1 VPVWYDDAGLHHGDF
16 VEKTPVK
23 LVGTYDPKHPSRAL
37 AHLALVR
44 TGAVY
49 RDPATNSIWFHPWG
63 GSPRVVGHGAQ
74 SGPGGD
80 PQGDVA
86 AWFEGRTLVVYDT
99 ARRTVLSRSSE
110 AAGVR
115 STGWSVEHL
124 SHGNGF
130 MLVSPQQVI
139 WVSPDDVVGR
149 RDLVAR
155 TSALPWQPRPP
166 VAAQRSKGVLPAM
179 LVDVSAAS
187 AAWAA
192 QSPGMD
198 GPTLYTYFLDG
209 PGTYSQPVA
218 GSESPGIL
226 SADGSWLLT
235 AEIADGT
242 HGVAITDVRTGE
254 VWKPFTKATYAFFSW
269 AYGDVAVMRVNP
281 RVQESN
287 RWSLVACYV
296 VRRVCSTLG
305 DGSHVLLP
313 NP

>member
-1 VPVWYDDAGLHHGDF
+1 M
-16 VEKTPVK
+16 KR
-23 LVGTYDPKHPSRAL
+23 VGK
-37 AHLALVR
+37 LALVR

-49 RDPATNSIWFHPWG
+49 RDPATNNIWFHPWG
-63 GSPRVVGHGAQ
+63 GSPRVVGHGTP

-86 AWFEGRTLVVYDT
+86 AWFDGKTLVVYDT
-99 ARRTVLSRSSE
+99 VGGKVLSRSRE
-110 AAGVR
+110 VAGVR
-115 STGWSVEHL
+115 SDGWSVEHL

-130 MLVSPQQVI
+130 MHVSAQQVI
-139 WVSPDDVVGR
+139 WASTDDALGR

-155 TSALPWQPRPP
+155 TSALPWQARPP
-166 VAAQRSKGVLPAM
+166 AAAHRSKGSMPAS
-179 LVDVSAAS
+179 LLDVSPVS
-187 AAWAA
+187 AVWFTH
-192 QSPGMD
+192 GNID
-198 GPTLYTYFLDG
+198 GSTLDTYFLVG
-209 PGTYSQPVA
+209 PGTYSRPIT
-218 GSESPGIL
+218 GLESPGIL

-235 AEIADGT
+235 AELADGT

-254 VWKPFTKATYAFFSW
+254 AWRPFTKATYAFFSW
-269 AYGDVAVMRVNP
+269 SYGDVAVMRVNP

-296 VRRVCSTLG
+296 VRRVCKTLG